1 MHSVGRTTV
10 VNLVLSFLAGIVLS
24 GAFEPV
30 GKWWLAPIGLLIHMY
45 AIEKTNR
52 KVLSAFIFALSLNA
66 VLLHWTSTFVG
77 SIPWIILS
85 FGLSLLYLPLS
96 LVSRWGIA
104 AYPLLFV
111 VLEEVR
117 NRFPF
122 EGFGW
127 ARVAYSQADAPYA
140 AIASRGGAISLSAVT
155 VLIAAFIFFVLN
167 KKVNLILLFPL
178 FALLIP
184 NNITAF
190 SQTSVL
196 MIQGNV
202 PELGLEFNARA
213 KEVFNNHVKETNR
226 ALAQGKK
233 VDFIVW
239 PENAVDVDPYT
250 NKDVYDELESFDKP
264 LIIGAIIG
272 KGEKLF
278 NTSILWG
285 DETQDIYFKQHL
297 TPFGEYIPLRSIA
310 KKISPL
316 VNQVNDFSPGNGQ
329 KIFRIG
335 QARIAPVICFEL
347 VDDEIL
353 AEAAKSSN
361 LLVVQTNS
369 ATFGTSAES
378 AQQLSM
384 TRVRAIEHSRNVVSV
399 STTGIS
405 AVIDFNGKVLKQTS
419 MGTAEHVFA
428 DVGLIEQISPRDRY
442 GDWAGVFTLVWL
454 LVVARRAYALRR

>member
-10 VNLVLSFLAGIVLS
+10 VNVVLSCLAGIVLS

-30 GKWWLAPIGLLIHMY
+30 GKWWLAPIALLIHMY
-45 AIEKTNR
+45 AIERTNR
-52 KVLSAFIFALSLNA
+52 RVLSAFIFAFSFNA

-77 SIPWIILS
+77 STPWIILS
-85 FGLSLLYLPLS
+85 VGLSLLYLPLS
-96 LVSRWGIA
+96 LVGRWGIA

-111 VLEEVR
+111 ALEEVR

-122 EGFGW
+122 GGFGW

-140 AIASRGGAISLSAVT
+140 AIASRGGAISLSAIT
-155 VLIAAFIFFVLN
+155 VLIAGFIFFVLN
-167 KKVNLILLFPL
+167 KKVNLIFLMPL

-184 NNITAF
+184 NNITAL

-213 KEVFNNHVKETNR
+213 KEVFNNHINETNK
-226 ALAQGKK
+226 ALAQDKK

-250 NKDVYDELESFDKP
+250 NKDVYEKLEAFEKP
-264 LIIGAIIG
+264 LIIGAIVG
-272 KGEKLF
+272 KGDKIL

-285 DETQDIYFKQHL
+285 DKTQEIYVKQHL
-297 TPFGEYIPLRSIA
+297 TPYGEYIPLRSLA
-310 KKISPL
+310 EKISPL
-316 VNQVNDFSPGNGQ
+316 VNQVKDFSPGNEQ
-329 KIFRIG
+329 KIFTIG
-335 QARIAPVICFEL
+335 QAKIAPVICFEL

-353 AEAAKSSN
+353 SAAAKKSN

-369 ATFGTSAES
+369 ATFGKSAES

-384 TRVRAIEHSRNVVSV
+384 TRIRAIEHSRNVVSV

-405 AVIDFNGKVLKQTS
+405 AVIDFKGKVLKQTS

-428 DVGLIEQISPRDRY
+428 EVGLIGQISPRDRY
-442 GDWAGVFTLVWL
+442 GAWAGVLTLVWV
-454 LVVARRAYALRR
+454 LVVARRPYTLRR

>member
-30 GKWWLAPIGLLIHMY
+30 AKWWLAPIGLLIHMY

-184 NNITAF
+184 NNIMAF